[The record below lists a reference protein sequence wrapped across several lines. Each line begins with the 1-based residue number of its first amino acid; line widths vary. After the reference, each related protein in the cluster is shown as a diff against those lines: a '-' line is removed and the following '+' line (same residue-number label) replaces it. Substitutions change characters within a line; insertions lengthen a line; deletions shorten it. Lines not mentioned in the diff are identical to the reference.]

1 MGEMRLDEANFVL
14 LHAAYRFHRPFE
26 HAGTPGEGLLLQM
39 ASSGSNFGSASRS
52 FGGCQMNAMRV
63 GGFILAAFS
72 AIPVF
77 ILFRV
82 FGSVRREL
90 SEAGIREPELTLQ
103 VLSGLGGVK
112 GFLLVAGWTLAL
124 IGGVL
129 LAVFF

>member
-1 MGEMRLDEANFVL
+1 
-14 LHAAYRFHRPFE
+14 
-26 HAGTPGEGLLLQM
+26 
-39 ASSGSNFGSASRS
+39 
-52 FGGCQMNAMRV
+52 MNALRV
-63 GGFILAAFS
+63 GGILLAAIS

-82 FGSVRREL
+82 CGNIRREL
-90 SEAGIREPELTLQ
+90 SEAGIREPELSLQ

-129 LAVFF
+129 LAVFS

>member
-1 MGEMRLDEANFVL
+1 
-14 LHAAYRFHRPFE
+14 
-26 HAGTPGEGLLLQM
+26 
-39 ASSGSNFGSASRS
+39 
-52 FGGCQMNAMRV
+52 MNAVRV
-63 GGFILAAFS
+63 VGFVLAAFS

-82 FGSVRREL
+82 CGNVRRQL

-103 VLSGLGGVK
+103 LLSGVGGVS

-129 LAVFF
+129 LAVFS